1 MIKKKETITTLSE
14 SSEQEALL
22 CQIASLF
29 AFIFNF
35 GEIARRKKTI
45 W

>member
-1 MIKKKETITTLSE
+1 MFIIKKKETITTLSE

-29 AFIFNF
+29 AFIFILVRLL
-35 GEIARRKKTI
+35 G
-45 W
+45 